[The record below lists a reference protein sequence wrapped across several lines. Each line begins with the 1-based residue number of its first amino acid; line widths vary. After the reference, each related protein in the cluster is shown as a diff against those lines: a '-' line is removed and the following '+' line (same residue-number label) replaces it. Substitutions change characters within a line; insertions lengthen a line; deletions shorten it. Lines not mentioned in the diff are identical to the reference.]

1 MKSKEKDIA
10 KTICNEIFSSIGK
23 LLVKGAEEAF
33 VSGEYEIYKSGKQA
47 GLYEAKKA
55 VKGVLEGY
63 LREESIKK
71 VEVDGFTQIEGSE
84 IEKEKLY
91 SELFFA
97 TIRNGWGDVPI
108 EFYNWLNNRRYGR
121 DKFGIYSKVIPK
133 KFIQIIF
140 YNNYYEVQ
148 VTSKEG
154 LVFNSGVKNTTL
166 TDFKKIL
173 EEAEGC
179 TLPNEVE
186 KEKLYSEIKEPFV
199 DWLKENCYYGKD
211 GAVFVQKH
219 ITSLIVYVIF
229 YKKNFS
235 VLAYYEGWLVFDS
248 GLKNTTLTDFK
259 KIIEEAENC
268 TPPTNGEK

>member
-71 VEVDGFTQIEGSE
+71 VYGSDLKVEGSE

-91 SELFFA
+91 SELV
-97 TIRNGWGDVPI
+97 TI
-108 EFYNWLNNRRYGR
+108 GR
-121 DKFGIYSKVIPK
+121 DFGAIAPK
-133 KFIQIIF
+133 
-140 YNNYYEVQ
+140 
-148 VTSKEG
+148 
-154 LVFNSGVKNTTL
+154 
-166 TDFKKIL
+166 
-173 EEAEGC
+173 
-179 TLPNEVE
+179 
-186 KEKLYSEIKEPFV
+186 PFV
-199 DWLKENCYYGKD
+199 DWLKENCYYSKD

-235 VLAYYEGWLVFDS
+235 VLACYEGWLVFDS